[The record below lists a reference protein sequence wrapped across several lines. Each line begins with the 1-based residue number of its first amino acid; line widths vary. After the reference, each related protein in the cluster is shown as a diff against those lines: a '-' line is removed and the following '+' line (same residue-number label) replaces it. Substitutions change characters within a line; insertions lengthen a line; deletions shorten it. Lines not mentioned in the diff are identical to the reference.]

1 MKQPQPPTLT
11 VHSSPPSPSLF
22 RSALGCALLIAVGS
36 VVLSAELPS
45 SGIVEGRVLNAASG
59 NYLHNARV
67 VAQDTLLEASTNEN
81 GEYRI
86 VGVPSGTATIRVGHT
101 GLVSQTKSIV
111 VAPGRA
117 ARLDFDLVLAGTAP
131 DSSKIV
137 KLAAFTVQERELTG
151 QAVALHEQ
159 RTAPNIKNVV
169 AIDFD
174 TGEGNVAEFLKYTP
188 GIVMDQNP
196 QTPTSAQIRG
206 MPASGTL
213 VMTNGMEVALSSI
226 GTRDTSLALAPA
238 GNIDRIEVTKVPT
251 PDMPANAVGGSIN
264 MITKSGFS
272 RRTPLLTYNVFA
284 TLSTLDGLS
293 GPGQVLARSHGPDP
307 HSHVPRV
314 NPSFNLSYLL
324 PVNKS
329 FAVALSGTRTS
340 RYNDWEF
347 PQPAWDKIALRLIN
361 NISNT
366 LLVGED
372 KELATVTFDWKP
384 GDRNF
389 LSLGYSHSN
398 QQFFVRQNRIV
409 TTFGTGSTGGPT
421 FAQGANTAVGNVA
434 MAPVG
439 NNQYK
444 ALDYLTLSHRFTGAH
459 WKVDSNVSWS
469 KADFRIVDIE
479 DGFFNNVT
487 ARVSNVAVRQEGI
500 DRMVDRRVPVTSAT
514 DRTGAAVDV
523 NDANNHTLASVGSSP
538 QEGLDEVTRAAIN
551 VTRDFNFGFGLT
563 LKAGALITRRK
574 NDTIAGAKTW
584 TFTPP
589 AGSSALVR
597 NYDLIATNFSARSHF
612 TDANGQDVR
621 ANFISQSKAYDLFV
635 AHPAWF
641 VLNETAAHTSA
652 VTLTKT
658 IEETISAGYLRSD
671 LDFLDH
677 RLRLVA
683 GVRFE
688 RTDDE
693 GWGPLN
699 DIRNTYVRDAKGNL
713 VRDAAGRLVPITT
726 DALKRTQLQ
735 YQLKGMRTQ
744 RDYAGYYP
752 SVNTSYSIQP
762 DLILRAAYA
771 KTIGRPNFPE
781 IIPGITIT
789 DPDSTAANRVITVVN
804 SGLKPWSADNFD
816 LSLELYEVKG
826 AVASASLFRKDLK
839 NFFGG
844 TRAAATRETLAE
856 FGLPDDY
863 LDYDIVTKRNMGDAT
878 ISGTEFSYRQALGA
892 LTPWAKGFQ
901 IFGNVTLMDLGGRN
915 ADDLVGFSPRTVQWG
930 VSYARP
936 RFSARVNINETKW
949 RRMAAAAASATVRP
963 NSYLYYAPQVK
974 VDATVSY
981 MINRRFS
988 IYADARNLSG
998 TPLRRGTWSPDTPVY
1013 ARVDLHQYPSASFTL
1028 GLRGEY

>member
-22 RSALGCALLIAVGS
+22 RGALGCALLIAVGS

-347 PQPAWDKIALRLIN
+347 PQPA
-361 NISNT
+361 
-366 LLVGED
+366 
-372 KELATVTFDWKP
+372 
-384 GDRNF
+384 
-389 LSLGYSHSN
+389 
-398 QQFFVRQNRIV
+398 
-409 TTFGTGSTGGPT
+409 
-421 FAQGANTAVGNVA
+421 
-434 MAPVG
+434 
-439 NNQYK
+439 
-444 ALDYLTLSHRFTGAH
+444 
-459 WKVDSNVSWS
+459 
-469 KADFRIVDIE
+469 
-479 DGFFNNVT
+479 
-487 ARVSNVAVRQEGI
+487 
-500 DRMVDRRVPVTSAT
+500 
-514 DRTGAAVDV
+514 
-523 NDANNHTLASVGSSP
+523 
-538 QEGLDEVTRAAIN
+538 
-551 VTRDFNFGFGLT
+551 
-563 LKAGALITRRK
+563 
-574 NDTIAGAKTW
+574 
-584 TFTPP
+584 
-589 AGSSALVR
+589 
-597 NYDLIATNFSARSHF
+597 
-612 TDANGQDVR
+612 
-621 ANFISQSKAYDLFV
+621 
-635 AHPAWF
+635 
-641 VLNETAAHTSA
+641 
-652 VTLTKT
+652 
-658 IEETISAGYLRSD
+658 
-671 LDFLDH
+671 
-677 RLRLVA
+677 
-683 GVRFE
+683 
-688 RTDDE
+688 
-693 GWGPLN
+693 
-699 DIRNTYVRDAKGNL
+699 
-713 VRDAAGRLVPITT
+713 
-726 DALKRTQLQ
+726 
-735 YQLKGMRTQ
+735 
-744 RDYAGYYP
+744 
-752 SVNTSYSIQP
+752 
-762 DLILRAAYA
+762 
-771 KTIGRPNFPE
+771 
-781 IIPGITIT
+781 
-789 DPDSTAANRVITVVN
+789 
-804 SGLKPWSADNFD
+804 
-816 LSLELYEVKG
+816 
-826 AVASASLFRKDLK
+826 
-839 NFFGG
+839 
-844 TRAAATRETLAE
+844 
-856 FGLPDDY
+856 
-863 LDYDIVTKRNMGDAT
+863 
-878 ISGTEFSYRQALGA
+878 
-892 LTPWAKGFQ
+892 
-901 IFGNVTLMDLGGRN
+901 
-915 ADDLVGFSPRTVQWG
+915 
-930 VSYARP
+930 
-936 RFSARVNINETKW
+936 
-949 RRMAAAAASATVRP
+949 
-963 NSYLYYAPQVK
+963 
-974 VDATVSY
+974 
-981 MINRRFS
+981 
-988 IYADARNLSG
+988 
-998 TPLRRGTWSPDTPVY
+998 
-1013 ARVDLHQYPSASFTL
+1013 
-1028 GLRGEY
+1028 